1 MSEEKLT
8 EYLKW
13 VTTDLHK
20 TRHRLQEVEDQAR
33 EPIAIVGMACRY
45 PGGVA
50 TPEQLWDLVAAG
62 TDAVTGFPQR
72 RGWNAEALYDPDPE
86 RLGATYCREGGFLHD
101 ADEFDAGF
109 FGMSPREALATDPQQ
124 RILLEI
130 AWEAVERAGI
140 DPLSLRGSPT
150 GVFVGLM
157 YTDYAAR
164 LRHIPEELEGFL
176 GSGSAGSVASGRV
189 AYALGLEGPVLT
201 VDTACSSSLVALHQ
215 AAQALRRGECSLALA
230 GGVTVL
236 STPAVYIEFS
246 RQRGLA
252 PDGRCKSFAAAAD
265 GTGWAE
271 GAGMVLVERL
281 RDARRLGHPV
291 LAVIRGSAVNSDG
304 ASNGLTAPNGPSQ
317 QRVIRAALDG
327 AGLRPSDV
335 DAVEAHGTGTTLGD
349 PIEAQALLATYG
361 QRSGNEPLRLGS
373 LKSNLGH
380 TQAAAGVGG
389 VIKMVMAL
397 RHESLPPT
405 LHVDAP
411 TPHVDWAAGD
421 VRLLTEAVPWPAGER
436 VRRAGVSSF
445 GISGTN
451 AHLVLEEAPPPEA
464 PEPPADARPPVLA
477 WVLSA
482 RDVGALR
489 EQAARLDA
497 AVAGED
503 PVDVGHALAT
513 TRSALEQRAVVL
525 GDGRDGLR
533 AGLRALSRGEPSPD
547 VVQGSVQR
555 GGLTAFLFTGQG
567 SQRPGMGRRL
577 AAAHPAFADALDE
590 TLALLDP
597 RVREAMDTEAVHR
610 TEFAQPALFA
620 VEVALFRLLTGWGLR
635 PDLLIGHSVGE
646 LAAACAAGVLSL
658 PDACALVTARGRLMQ
673 GVEREGAMVSI
684 RAAEAEVA
692 ESLIPFAGRVG
703 IAAVNGPESTVVSG
717 DADAVAEVAALW
729 SERGRRARRLRVSHA
744 FHSPHMDE
752 VLDEFRRVAGGLT
765 YNSPEIP
772 IVANLTGQPGR
783 LDDPEAWV
791 RHVRGTVRFHDG
803 MRFLAGQGVTRYVE
817 LGPDGVLCA
826 MGRDCLAGTEA
837 RTALLVPALR
847 ADRPEPVAVLAAVAQ
862 AHAHGATVDWPA
874 VLGGGPRR
882 PVALPTYPFQH
893 RRFWLED
900 SGPADDD
907 TRLWDAVEQ
916 GDLPAVG
923 ALLDLTGEPGL
934 AGVVRALAGWRRQR
948 RWFHRIDWVPATAP
962 AGAALAGAWL
972 VLAGEDDREDA
983 ETLRRVLA
991 GRGAG
996 ESEAPAGVIVLL
1008 PRGEGL
1014 APGRAGTGAALAAAL
1029 DALER
1034 HGGVP
1039 LWLCTRGAV
1048 AAGPAD
1054 PPAGPVQAQV
1064 WGLGRVGLA
1073 DLPPALDST
1082 AAERLADAVAAGE
1095 DRIAI
1100 RGGAALVRRLL
1111 PAAAGEATWRP
1122 KGTALVVGEGVL
1134 ADAAAAWLAGN
1145 GAEEVIRGLEPGS
1158 PLMITPAADAASP
1171 PGIAP
1176 ATDAASDSASPPGI
1190 APATDAASDSASPA
1204 GIALAAAEAGF
1215 PSVIVLAAEAGGE
1228 VGAPDAERIEAG
1240 LAEAATR
1247 AEAVRELVREL
1258 RVPLI
1263 VLSSAAGV
1271 VPAPGLANVGPAH
1284 AYLDAFAR
1292 RMRAEGHAVTSA
1304 AGGPWLGEATPVATR
1319 LVEHGLRPVDPRPA
1333 IAGLARHE
1341 VPLFVADLQ
1350 PEAPR
1355 DAAADAGAD
1364 AAWRDR
1370 FAAAAPG
1377 EREGLLLE
1385 LILRHSA
1392 AALGHADPA
1401 AIDPGR
1407 NFMELGFTSYV
1418 ALELYNRMAAATGR
1432 DDIPPSAI
1440 YDQPTP
1446 SALARFLK
1454 EKTDE

>member
-20 TRHRLQEVEDQAR
+20 TRRRLQEVQDEAR

-150 GVFVGLM
+150 GVFAGLM

-236 STPAVYIEFS
+236 STPAVFIEFS

-317 QRVIRAALDG
+317 QRVIRAALDT
-327 AGLRPSDV
+327 AGLQPSDI

-361 QRSGNEPLRLGS
+361 QRPSSSPLWLGS

-380 TQAAAGVGG
+380 TQAAAGIGG

-397 RHESLPPT
+397 RHESLPKT

-451 AHLVLEEAPPPEA
+451 AHLVLEEAPPVSEPS
-464 PEPPADARPPVLA
+464 EPPADAGPPVLA

-497 AVAGED
+497 ALAGED
-503 PVDVGHALAT
+503 PGGVAHALVT
-513 TRSALEQRAVVL
+513 TRSAFDHRAVVL

-567 SQRPGMGRRL
+567 SQRPDMGRRL

-590 TLALLDP
+590 ALALLDP
-597 RVREAMDTEAVHR
+597 RVREAMATEAVHR

-673 GVEREGAMVSI
+673 GVRREGAMVSI
-684 RAAEAEVA
+684 RAAEDEVA
-692 ESLIPFAGRVG
+692 ESLAPFADRVG

-729 SERGRRARRLRVSHA
+729 SGRGRRARRLRVSHA

-765 YNSPEIP
+765 YHSPEIP
-772 IVANLTGQPGR
+772 IVANLSGRPGR
-783 LDDPEAWV
+783 PDDPEAWV
-791 RHVRGTVRFHDG
+791 RHIRGTVRFHDG

-826 MGRDCLAGTEA
+826 MGRDCLAGTGGG
-837 RTALLVPALR
+837 TALLVPALR

-862 AHAHGATVDWPA
+862 AHAHGAAVDWPA

-882 PVALPTYPFQH
+882 PVPLPTYPFQH
-893 RRFWLED
+893 RRYWLED
-900 SGPADDD
+900 PGPADDD
-907 TRLWDAVEQ
+907 ASLWDAVEQ

-934 AGVVRALAGWRRQR
+934 EGLVRALAGWRRQR
-948 RWFHRIDWVPATAP
+948 RWFHRIDWVPATVP
-962 AGAALAGAWL
+962 AGAALTGAWL

-996 ESEAPAGVIVLL
+996 GAGKPAGAIVLL

-1014 APGRAGTGAALAAAL
+1014 APGRAATGAALAAAL

-1034 HGGVP
+1034 HDGVP

-1048 AAGPAD
+1048 ATGPAD
-1054 PPAGPVQAQV
+1054 PPAGPVQAQA

-1073 DLPPALDST
+1073 DLPPTLDT
-1082 AAERLADAVAAGE
+1082 VAAERLADAVAAGE

-1111 PAAAGEATWRP
+1111 PAAGGEATWRP

-1158 PLMITPAADAASP
+1158 PSVIVLAAKAASP
-1171 PGIAP
+1171 PGTEA
-1176 ATDAASDSASPPGI
+1176 ASPP
-1190 APATDAASDSASPA
+1190 ATEAA
-1204 GIALAAAEAGF
+1204 F

-1228 VGAPDAERIEAG
+1228 AGAPDAERIEAG
-1240 LAEAATR
+1240 LAEMATR

-1341 VPLFVADLQ
+1341 VPLFVADLER
-1350 PEAPR
+1350 EAPR
-1355 DAAADAGAD
+1355 DAAGDAGAD
-1364 AAWRDR
+1364 SAWRDR

-1377 EREGLLLE
+1377 DREGLLLE

-1446 SALARFLK
+1446 SALARYLK